1 MSDAEI
7 FARFIQELRSLLSAI
22 ESHGPSLATDASEKS
37 RQAAL
42 SEVSRL
48 ARAASHLARSFVAED
63 IAAVTEAMA
72 WATGQSGAL
81 GQGARNSSL
90 SPALVRDTLAY
101 LRHRAD
107 ALGAAERF
115 TPPNTADAEQAD
127 RLLMDLHAQVVSS
140 GQSGQHGV
148 SSAPHLSPHGSYTS
162 ANELTQDELAFVQ
175 SFANADLRPRD
186 PHADAQLLARV
197 GEPPAFL
204 AQTESGAH
212 IPVFG
217 GMTAEEFDQIP
228 PEMKLVFVKESQNDL
243 REIGQ
248 YVVDFE
254 QRPED
259 FTALARMSY
268 LAHKLKGSAATM
280 GFNGFANIA
289 ASFQDAV
296 AAVQSRGGAAD
307 ALVLSGLARF
317 LEIFEIALA
326 SAQALEEPTPELVDD
341 AHAMRD
347 ALQHAPTSE
356 QAVPPGLAGPQHVVE
371 RFADRSHS
379 ADGALMLHVE
389 TRKLDVIMNQL
400 SALAANRG
408 AVARN
413 LTEIARVQSEMQVAL
428 AKLREKSTL
437 IADAHPLT
445 YDNLASMARN
455 GGAEPSEASATWA
468 VNAAARLSG
477 PLASTPSNLQLEQ
490 YTEMDGALRAL
501 AEVVADVTANYGAL
515 ANSLSHLGRLTE
527 AQEDLTR
534 EMQGEAMGIRLGR
547 LSELT
552 PRLRI
557 SARVAAADFG
567 KMIEFDVQGDEIEID
582 RSLIEKLEQP
592 LIQLVRNAIA
602 HGVESPVDRVECG
615 KPTAGKVCLR
625 AYNVGSEVVLEVSD
639 DGRGVNANLLVG
651 AAIGAELITPQEARG
666 LSHEQ
671 AMSFMFHEG
680 ITTSDKTVAGYS
692 GALAGTGIGLA
703 DVADTIRALKGTI
716 SIRSELGKGSTF
728 EIRAPIS
735 LSMLPILEVR
745 AAGQALALPFA
756 MVESTAFIEPGSL
769 RAIDSAADA
778 SGPAAREWRV
788 MMRAP
793 ASGAGAV
800 AQGAETTAEAREIPA
815 YALAEALGFVQDPEA
830 LRQFAV
836 LNLDGSSVALLVEA
850 VGHGD
855 VREEVVRP
863 LPRRMQRRAVRGVIV
878 RPEDGE
884 VALLIDPHEAL
895 ARRLTNNITLRPART
910 SGGPRATA
918 PNVMVVDDSVTIRRT
933 LEQMLTS
940 AGFKITLAHDGFEAL
955 EMMENELPSV
965 VILDVEMP
973 RLSGF
978 ELLRIIRTSPQY
990 ERVRVAMLTS
1000 RAADKHREYA
1010 QGLGAD
1016 AYLVKPCPQDILVS
1030 TIERLLKEPESK

>member
-1 MSDAEI
+1 MSEEV

-42 SEVSRL
+42 SEVARL
-48 ARAASHLARSFVAED
+48 ARAASHLARSFEVED

-81 GQGARNSSL
+81 GQGARFSSL
-90 SPALVRDTLAY
+90 SPALVRETVAY
-101 LRHRAD
+101 LRRRAE
-107 ALGAAERF
+107 ALGATGTLT
-115 TPPNTADAEQAD
+115 TPDTADAEEAD
-127 RLLMDLHAQVVSS
+127 RLLMELRAQTVSTS
-140 GQSGQHGV
+140 QAAQSAA
-148 SSAPHLSPHGSYTS
+148 SSVQAPPPHHSIHS
-162 ANELTQDELAFVQ
+162 ASELTMDELALVQ
-175 SFANADLRPRD
+175 SFANVDLRPRD
-186 PHADAQLLARV
+186 LQADAQLLARV

-204 AQTESGAH
+204 AQTESGASV
-212 IPVFG
+212 PVFG

-248 YVVDFE
+248 YVMDFE

-259 FTALARMSY
+259 STALARMSY

-280 GFNGFANIA
+280 GFNGFAAIA
-289 ASFQDAV
+289 ASFQDMV
-296 AAVQSRGGAAD
+296 AAVQSRGDTAD
-307 ALVLSGLARF
+307 AQVLSGLGRF

-326 SAQALEEPTPELVDD
+326 AAQALEEPTPELVDD
-341 AHAMRD
+341 ARTLRD
-347 ALQHAPTSE
+347 AFQGSQEPELPAQPS
-356 QAVPPGLAGPQHVVE
+356 LAGQPYLAD
-371 RFADRSHS
+371 RAADRSHS
-379 ADGALMLHVE
+379 ADGALTLHVE
-389 TRKLDVIMNQL
+389 TRKLDVLMNQL

-413 LTEIARVQSEMQVAL
+413 LVEIARVQSEMQVAL
-428 AKLREKSTL
+428 ARLREKSTL
-437 IADAHPLT
+437 VADSHPLT
-445 YDNLASMARN
+445 YDNLAALARN
-455 GGAEPSEASATWA
+455 GGAAPSSATNSVWA
-468 VNAAARLSG
+468 SHAAARLTG

-501 AEVVADVTANYGAL
+501 AEVVADITANYATL
-515 ANSLSHLGRLTE
+515 ASSLSHLGSLTE

-534 EMQGEAMGIRLGR
+534 ELQGEAMGIRLGR
-547 LSELT
+547 LTELT

-557 SARVAAADFG
+557 YARMAAADFG

-582 RSLIEKLEQP
+582 RSLLEKLEQP

-602 HGVESPVDRVECG
+602 HGVESPIDRVECG
-615 KPTAGKVCLR
+615 KPTTGKVCLR
-625 AYNVGSEVVLEVSD
+625 AFTVGSEVVIEVSD

-651 AAIGAELITPQEARG
+651 AAIGAQLISPEQARG

-680 ITTSDKTVAGYS
+680 ISTSQMTTAGYS

-703 DVADTIRALKGTI
+703 DVASTVRALKGTI
-716 SIRSELGKGSTF
+716 SIRSDLGKGSTF

-756 MVESTAFIEPGSL
+756 MVESTSFIEPGSL
-769 RAIDSAADA
+769 REINTESNDSG
-778 SGPAAREWRV
+778 SGAREWRV
-788 MMRAP
+788 TTHISP
-793 ASGAGAV
+793 SGVSTLDGSD
-800 AQGAETTAEAREIPA
+800 TYTEAREIPA
-815 YALAEALGFVQDPEA
+815 YALAEALGFVQDSEA
-830 LRQFAV
+830 LHHFAV
-836 LNLDGSSVALLVEA
+836 LNLDGKSVALLVES
-850 VGHGD
+850 VGDGD

-884 VALLIDPHEAL
+884 VALLIDPQEAL
-895 ARRLTNNITLRPART
+895 ARRLTSGVTLRPARA

-918 PNVMVVDDSVTIRRT
+918 TNVMVVDDSVTIRRT

-940 AGFKITLAHDGFEAL
+940 AGFKTTVAHDGYEAL
-955 EMMENELPSV
+955 ELMENELPAV

-978 ELLRIIRTSPQY
+978 ELLRIMRASPQY
-990 ERVRVAMLTS
+990 QRVRVAMLTS

-1010 QGLGAD
+1010 LGLGAD

-1030 TIERLLKEPESK
+1030 TIERLLKESESK

>member
-42 SEVSRL
+42 SEVARL
-48 ARAASHLARSFVAED
+48 ARAASHLARSFEAED
-63 IAAVTEAMA
+63 IAAVAEAMA

-81 GQGARNSSL
+81 GQGARISFL
-90 SPALVRDTLAY
+90 SPTLVRETLAY
-101 LRHRAD
+101 LRRRAD
-107 ALGAAERF
+107 AFGDADGLA
-115 TPPNTADAEQAD
+115 PPDAADADEAD
-127 RLLMDLHAQVVSS
+127 RLLMELHAQIPSTS
-140 GQSGQHGV
+140 LAGHRPE
-148 SSAPHLSPHGSYTS
+148 SSAQDFAPHRSINSVS
-162 ANELTQDELAFVQ
+162 ELTLDELALVQ

-186 PHADAQLLARV
+186 LQADAQLLARV

-204 AQTESGAH
+204 AQTKSGASV
-212 IPVFG
+212 PVFG
-217 GMTAEEFDQIP
+217 GMTAEEFDRIP

-248 YVVDFE
+248 YVMDFE

-259 FTALARMSY
+259 PTALARMSY

-280 GFNGFANIA
+280 GFIGFAAIA
-289 ASFQDAV
+289 ASFQDMV
-296 AAVQSRGGAAD
+296 AAVQSRGDTTD
-307 ALVLSGLARF
+307 AQVLSGLGRF
-317 LEIFEIALA
+317 LELFEIALA
-326 SAQALEEPTPELVDD
+326 SAQALEEPNPELVDD
-341 AHAMRD
+341 ARALRD
-347 ALQHAPTSE
+347 AFQRDNDTELPAQSS
-356 QAVPPGLAGPQHVVE
+356 LAGQSHLADRAV
-371 RFADRSHS
+371 DRSHS
-379 ADGALMLHVE
+379 VGGALMLHVE
-389 TRKLDVIMNQL
+389 TRKLDVLMNQL

-408 AVARN
+408 AVSRN
-413 LTEIARVQSEMQVAL
+413 LAEIARVQSEMQVAL
-428 AKLREKSTL
+428 ARLREKSTL
-437 IADAHPLT
+437 VADSHPLT
-445 YDNLASMARN
+445 YDNLAALARN
-455 GGAEPSEASATWA
+455 GGAAPSSETNSVWASH
-468 VNAAARLSG
+468 AAARLTG

-501 AEVVADVTANYGAL
+501 AEVVADITANYATL
-515 ANSLSHLGRLTE
+515 ASSLGHLGRLTE

-547 LSELT
+547 LTELT

-582 RSLIEKLEQP
+582 RSLLEKLEQP

-615 KPTAGKVCLR
+615 KPTTGKVCLR
-625 AYNVGSEVVLEVSD
+625 AYTVGSEVVIEVSD

-651 AAIGAELITPQEARG
+651 AAIGAQLITPDEARG

-680 ITTSDKTVAGYS
+680 ITTSQTTTAGYS

-703 DVADTIRALKGTI
+703 DVATTIRALKGTI

-756 MVESTAFIEPGSL
+756 MVESTSFIEPATL
-769 RAIDSAADA
+769 REVHTSPADSGA
-778 SGPAAREWRV
+778 GAREWRV
-788 MMRAP
+788 TVHGP
-793 ASGAGAV
+793 VPGSSTLDGV
-800 AQGAETTAEAREIPA
+800 DTYTEAREIPA
-815 YALAEALGFVQDPEA
+815 YALAETLGFVQDPEA
-830 LRQFAV
+830 LHHFAV
-836 LNLDGSSVALLVEA
+836 LNLDGRSVALLVES
-850 VGHGD
+850 VGDGD

-884 VALLIDPHEAL
+884 VALLIDPQEAL
-895 ARRLTNNITLRPART
+895 ARRLSSSITLRPARA

-940 AGFKITLAHDGFEAL
+940 AGFKTTVAHDGYEAL
-955 EMMENELPSV
+955 EMMENELPAV

-978 ELLRIIRTSPQY
+978 ELLRIMRTSPQY

-1010 QGLGAD
+1010 LGLGAD
-1016 AYLVKPCPQDILVS
+1016 AYLVKPCPQEILVN
-1030 TIERLLKEPESK
+1030 TIERLLKESESK